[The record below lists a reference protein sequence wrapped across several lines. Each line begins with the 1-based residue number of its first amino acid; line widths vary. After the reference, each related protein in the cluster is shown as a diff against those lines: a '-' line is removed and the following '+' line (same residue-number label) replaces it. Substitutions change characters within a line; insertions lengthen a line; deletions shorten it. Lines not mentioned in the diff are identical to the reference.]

1 MKWKRIP
8 KENTIQPASGK
19 YSDWKHILA
28 EEGFHQCVYCALH
41 DATFGERNFH
51 VEHYKPKSKYR
62 FRHLEHNI
70 KNLFYACPVCNIFK
84 GDSWPGAPKLDH
96 SVEAYPNPSK
106 CDYSDLFDVSV
117 ATGEIR
123 GKYAAS
129 KFIVVRLHLNREQLI
144 TERRIFYSDSRM
156 TELISYFESVWKD
169 LLEAGKTGDQKALT
183 YVSRLTELYKEALTL
198 QVKYRQTPTYGGQQ
212 LR

>member
-8 KENTIQPASGK
+8 KENTIQPGSGK

-84 GDSWPGAPKLDH
+84 SDSWPRAPKKDH

-106 CDYSDLFDVSV
+106 CDYSDLFDVTV
-117 ATGEIR
+117 ATGEIT
-123 GKYAAS
+123 GKYTAS

-144 TERRIFYSDSRM
+144 TERRIFYHDSRM
-156 TELISYFESVWKD
+156 TELIAYFDSVWKD
-169 LLEAGKTGDQKALT
+169 LFEAGKTGDQQALT
-183 YVSRLTELYKEALTL
+183 YISRLAELYKEALTL
-198 QVKYRQTPTYGGQQ
+198 QVKYRQTPTYSGQQ